1 MERKSERDGA
11 GRNREGS
18 VDGGK
23 REEERQK
30 EKGRH
35 CRRET
40 WGQGVGTEVVRQDK
54 RWRVTCRASGEIQG
68 PGKAEPPGQ
77 MEQREWRV
85 ALLEFRIGLV
95 ATCP

>member
-18 VDGGK
+18 VDAGK
-23 REEERQK
+23 RDE

-54 RWRVTCRASGEIQG
+54 RWRVTCRASGEIRDLG
-68 PGKAEPPGQ
+68 
-77 MEQREWRV
+77 EQSRLDRWSRESGELFCWNS
-85 ALLEFRIGLV
+85 E
-95 ATCP
+95 